1 MSNELIYD
9 HGIDVTLILSA
20 ANVQDDSSTAAIL
33 AQTGTGFIVPTGY
46 EAHPVYLGARS
57 NADLTA
63 GTATWQVTDNGTVLA
78 NGPSVVLADTVQ
90 EGTGVARV
98 GAAPIAAGRT
108 VGAKVLTSATYAPE
122 TADHDVILIL
132 KILPA

>member
-1 MSNELIYD
+1 MIYD
-9 HGIDVTLILSA
+9 RGVDATLILSIANPLA
-20 ANVQDDSSTAAIL
+20 AATTDAVL
-33 AQTGTGFIVPTGY
+33 AQGGAGFIVPTGY
-46 EAHPVYLGARS
+46 EAHPIYLGVRS

-63 GTATWQVTDNGTVLA
+63 GTATFQVIDNGTELA

-90 EGTGVARV
+90 EATGVARV

-108 VGAKVLTSATYAPE
+108 VGVSVTTNAGYLPV
-122 TADHDVILIL
+122 TADHDIILIL